1 MLRLGFGGCRS
12 LLLLLAWSC
21 KTTFLV
27 KYCVR
32 YLRTRL
38 FKHLKLRIHLCIFLL
53 GARLNQL
60 STREVSSEA
69 YSPQNDPKINPE
81 NKDTDPKMIP
91 IFLRRS
97 WNVPQ
102 FKIFGVEW
110 YSSTEL
116 LVCHSVLI
124 VYYCILKLNL
134 PAVLVSGPHGLSFL
148 FPSIAMS
155 RAAWFSFFVFPFVVH
170 FSKSKFD

>member
-1 MLRLGFGGCRS
+1 MLRSGFGGCRS

-21 KTTFLV
+21 KSTFLV
-27 KYCVR
+27 KYCVT
-32 YLRTRL
+32 YLGTRL
-38 FKHLKLRIHLCIFLL
+38 FKHLKLRIHFCIVLL
-53 GARLNQL
+53 GVRLNRL

-69 YSPQNDPKINPE
+69 YSPRNDPQINPE
-81 NKDTDPKMIP
+81 NKDTDPEMIP
-91 IFLRRS
+91 IFFASTLKCS
-97 WNVPQ
+97 SVLI
-102 FKIFGVEW
+102 KIFGVEW

-124 VYYCILKLNL
+124 VYYCILQLNL

-155 RAAWFSFFVFPFVVH
+155 RSAWFSFIVFPFVVH
-170 FSKSKFD
+170 FR